1 MYVMTWTPLHARLQQ
16 TLRQRSLLPAGKRL
30 LVAVSGGQ
38 DSLCLLALLKDLQ
51 PRWHWHLAIGHC
63 DHRWATDTGMA
74 DHVAEIARSFQV
86 PFYLKTAAE
95 PIAAT
100 EAAARQWR
108 YQALTELAI
117 AADCSHT
124 IVAHTQTDRAETLLY
139 NLIRGTGTDGLQA
152 LTWERSLSGDVR
164 LVRPLLN
171 ISRAQ
176 TGEFCQQRQLP
187 VWEDAVNA
195 DLRFAR
201 NRLRAEVIP
210 YLKTHFNPQVE
221 TALAQTAEI
230 LQAEVTYLKEA
241 SQELAEAAIA
251 PLPPE
256 VSGYRGE
263 QIDRQALRSVPI
275 ALQRRVLRIFCQRHG
290 QRAPT
295 FNQIEQL
302 VALVNAP
309 NGSRTSS
316 LASLRGAYAEVVG
329 DWIRLQASPRDRN
342 S

>member
-1 MYVMTWTPLHARLQQ
+1 MTWTPLHAQLHQ
-16 TLRQRSLLPAGKRL
+16 TLRQRTLLPARERL

-63 DHRWATDTGMA
+63 DHRWATDVGLA
-74 DHVAEIARSFQV
+74 AHVAEIARQFQV
-86 PFYLKTAAE
+86 PFHLKTAAE

-108 YQALTELAI
+108 YQALTELAV
-117 AADCSHT
+117 AADCPHVV
-124 IVAHTQTDRAETLLY
+124 VAHTQTDRAETLLY

-152 LTWERSLSGDVR
+152 LAWERLLLGDVR

-171 ISRAQ
+171 ISRAR

-201 NRLRAEVIP
+201 NRLRAEVFP
-210 YLKTHFNPQVE
+210 YLRTHFNPQVE
-221 TALAQTAEI
+221 AALAQTAEI
-230 LQAEVTYLKEA
+230 LQAEVACLGDLSY
-241 SQELAEAAIA
+241 ELATAAIA
-251 PLPPE
+251 PLPSE
-256 VSGYRGE
+256 VRGYRDE
-263 QIDRQALRSVPI
+263 QLDRQTLRAAPI
-275 ALQRRVLRIFCQRHG
+275 ALQRRTLRIFLQRHG
-290 QRAPT
+290 QRTPT
-295 FNQIEQL
+295 FSQIEQL
-302 VALVNAP
+302 VTLIDAP

-316 LASLRGAYAEVVG
+316 LAAIGGAYAEVVG
-329 DWIRLQASPRDRN
+329 DWIRLQAKPHKP
-342 S
+342 